1 MSRMYRGPQKMLLC
15 VDDSPMILEFERR
28 LFEQSGYIVV
38 TVDSARRGLRLA
50 MSFSFDAVL
59 LDYHMP
65 EMNGH
70 DVPSE
75 IRRLRP
81 ETRVVMVSGG
91 VVPEETTRMVDAVV
105 PKGDARRELLPTVD
119 RLCGLSPTYEER
131 KREIRGSPPHGRAA
145 LPSKVVGEAALYS

>member
-15 VDDSPMILEFERR
+15 VDDSLMILEFERR

-38 TVDSARRGLRLA
+38 AVDSARRGLRLA
-50 MSFSFDAVL
+50 TSYSFDAVL
-59 LDYHMP
+59 LDYQMP

-70 DVPSE
+70 DVASE

-91 VVPEETTRMVDAVV
+91 VVPEETTRLVDAVV
-105 PKGDARRELLPTVD
+105 PKAEASRELLPTVD
-119 RLCGLSPTYEER
+119 RLCGLSPT
-131 KREIRGSPPHGRAA
+131 
-145 LPSKVVGEAALYS
+145 